1 MKEFCKRF
9 RVKQHFMKI
18 KKWRHNFSAK
28 RLLNYLPKTS
38 TQQQTKYKKEIDECI
53 NAFKVEH
60 RLYNE
65 DQFFIRFF
73 KFPESHP
80 PRIRNTDIKQIGKL
94 FDKNISQKV
103 ITSLVSRHQG
113 PDLANNVI
121 RNHIFG
127 NLDLFHRFFYET
139 LLDNQTFLEMVRV
152 ATALQFHQS
161 DKDEELLIAQAN
173 TLKDRF

>member
-1 MKEFCKRF
+1 M
-9 RVKQHFMKI
+9 V
-18 KKWRHNFSAK
+18 
-28 RLLNYLPKTS
+28 
-38 TQQQTKYKKEIDECI
+38 
-53 NAFKVEH
+53 H

-73 KFPESHP
+73 KFPDNHP

-94 FDKNISQKV
+94 FDKSISQKV
-103 ITSLVSRHQG
+103 IASLVARYHG
-113 PDLANNVI
+113 PDLTHNII

-139 LLDNQTFLEMVRV
+139 LLDNQSFMEMLRV
-152 ATALQFHQS
+152 ANQLQFHVS

-173 TLKDRF
+173 SLHDRFYEYVANSKQISDNSAKPKTEKTVETNN